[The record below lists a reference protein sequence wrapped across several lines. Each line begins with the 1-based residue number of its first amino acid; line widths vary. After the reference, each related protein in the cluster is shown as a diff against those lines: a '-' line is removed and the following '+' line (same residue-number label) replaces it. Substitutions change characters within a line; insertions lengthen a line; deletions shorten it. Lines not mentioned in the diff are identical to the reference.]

1 MSEILE
7 IDKLENFPHPRD
19 NENLLGL
26 EAAEQILFDGF
37 MSGKMH
43 HAWIISGQ
51 KGIGKATL
59 AYKFAQFIL
68 QFKTVD
74 NVRAAG
80 LTGLSSN
87 FNDISAQQV
96 RARSHPSL
104 FVLKRAY
111 NDKTKKFGQN
121 INIENVRKAEQFL
134 YKTVEKD
141 GWRVVIIDSADDLN
155 QNSANALLKSVEEP
169 PKNTVFLIISSLP
182 AKLLPTIRSRC
193 RMLKLPD
200 LTDQTIATLLA
211 HHQVDISSEER
222 DIILF
227 LGQGSFARTLEVI
240 DVEGLEIYKKMVS
253 ILYQIPSISRDDIHK
268 LGGELALKAVE
279 SKFIF
284 FTEQYLDI
292 LSRLIKFVSL
302 GSDADKHLSLP
313 HVEIKLFNHLS
324 AHFTLDALFSIWEA
338 SERKFRINAAFNMDK
353 KQSIITE
360 FLNLEKAAR

>member
-1 MSEILE
+1 MSDILE
-7 IDKLENFPHPRD
+7 IDKLENFPHPR
-19 NENLLGL
+19 ENVKLLGL
-26 EAAEQILFDGF
+26 EATEQLLFDGF

-68 QFKTVD
+68 QYKTIE
-74 NVRAAG
+74 NVLTAG
-80 LTGLSSN
+80 LTGLSYN
-87 FNDISAQQV
+87 FNAISAQQV

-134 YKTVEKD
+134 NKTVEKD
-141 GWRVVIIDSADDLN
+141 GWRVIIIDSADDLN
-155 QNSANALLKSVEEP
+155 QNSANALLKSIEEP
-169 PKNTVFLIISSLP
+169 PKNTIFLIVSSLP

-200 LTDQTIATLLA
+200 LSNENIAGLLQS
-211 HHQVDISSEER
+211 HDVELNPEER

-227 LGQGSFARTLEVI
+227 LGQGSFARCLEVI
-240 DVEGLEIYKKMVS
+240 DVDGLEIYKKIVAL
-253 ILYQIPSISRDDIHK
+253 LYQIPSISRDDIHK

-292 LSRLIKFVSL
+292 LTRLIKFVSL
-302 GSDADKHLSLP
+302 GNDADKHFALP
-313 HVEIKLFNHLS
+313 NVEIKLFNHLS

-360 FLNLEKAAR
+360 FLTLEKAAR

>member
-19 NENLLGL
+19 NANLLGL
-26 EAAEQILFDGF
+26 EVAEKALFDAF

-68 QFKTVD
+68 EHKTPE
-74 NVRAAG
+74 NVSLAG
-80 LTGLSSN
+80 IEALEPNLSA
-87 FNDISAQQV
+87 ISARQV

-111 NDKTKKFGQN
+111 NDKTKKYGQN
-121 INIENVRKAEQFL
+121 INIENVRRAEQFL
-134 YKTVEKD
+134 NKTVEKN

-155 QNSANALLKSVEEP
+155 NNSANALLKSVEEP
-169 PKNTVFLIISSLP
+169 PKNTIFLIVSSLP

-200 LTDQTIATLLA
+200 LSDQTIGQLLQFHNVEVNA
-211 HHQVDISSEER
+211 EQR

-240 DVEGLEIYKKMVS
+240 DVDGLEIYKKMLGL
-253 ILYQIPSISRDDIHK
+253 LYQIPRISREDIHK
-268 LGGELALKAVE
+268 FGGELALKAVE

-284 FTEQYLDI
+284 FTEQYLAI
-292 LSRLIKFVSL
+292 ISRLIKFISL
-302 GSDADKHLSLP
+302 GADADKHLALP
-313 HVEIKLFNHLS
+313 SAEIKLFNHLKS
-324 AHFTLDALFSIWEA
+324 HFTLDALFNLWES
-338 SERKFRINAAFNMDK
+338 SEQKFRINAAFNMDK

-360 FLNLEKAAR
+360 FLNLEKLAN